1 MQPSKLVGKKVI
13 SQPLISFTH
22 ICHDLF
28 LPCSTDIPRNA
39 RPTSLPTLLLRSTLS
54 HVSKSD
60 LIYAVIFLGPN
71 HVNRKCC
78 VLPDHSLATHIRPLE
93 LLIPYT
99 YLINLYIFQIS
110 AIPYFRVFPACS
122 VPHISAACNK
132 VNTITYTISSTLLCI
147 HIQLPT
153 FPQILPISYTLSLSH
168 TYIYKYAWHK
178 TLCFA
183 TFVPRARH
191 YFPFVHINLERLCLT
206 HSSILVY

>member
-1 MQPSKLVGKKVI
+1 M
-13 SQPLISFTH
+13 
-22 ICHDLF
+22 
-28 LPCSTDIPRNA
+28 
-39 RPTSLPTLLLRSTLS
+39 
-54 HVSKSD
+54 
-60 LIYAVIFLGPN
+60 
-71 HVNRKCC
+71 NRKCC

-99 YLINLYIFQIS
+99 YLVNLYIFQIS

-168 TYIYKYAWHK
+168 THTYINMLDTKHYVLPPSFLVRAITFLLF
-178 TLCFA
+178 TLTWNVCVLHTLPFSYTSCCNFSSQA
-183 TFVPRARH
+183 TVCAVL
-191 YFPFVHINLERLCLT
+191 VHLSYLPGTSYICHL
-206 HSSILVY
+206 S